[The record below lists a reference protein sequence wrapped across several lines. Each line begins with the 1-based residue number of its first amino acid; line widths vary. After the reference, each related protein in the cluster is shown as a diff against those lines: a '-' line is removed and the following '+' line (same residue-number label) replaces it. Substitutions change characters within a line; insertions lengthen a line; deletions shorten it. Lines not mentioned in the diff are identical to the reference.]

1 MACGAVIG
9 NGRAIGLRVETV
21 RLPKSNRSAQRAMGG
36 WPTPGSGYGPSEVDF
51 SDHRC
56 FDG

>member
-36 WPTPGSGYGPSEVDF
+36 
-51 SDHRC
+51 
-56 FDG
+56 